1 MKLYSFSMT
10 PNNRKVEAFI
20 KHYDLDVEIHAMNFK
35 DKENQTDAYRAIN
48 PLGKA
53 PALVDGD
60 FKLWESN
67 AILTYIASMFP
78 ETGALP
84 TDPRGRADV
93 ERWLHWQSFH
103 FTHATIA
110 HKDKENIEKAAKD
123 FKPHLDMLDA
133 QLDGRDFLRGELS
146 VVDFAIVPYAISR
159 LGKNVD
165 YSGHPHV
172 VAWLARVEELKGF
185 VETVFKPPGKAKD

>member
-10 PNNRKVEAFI
+10 PNNRKVEALI
-20 KHYDLDVEIHAMNFK
+20 KHYDLDVEIHAMSFK
-35 DKENQTDAYRAIN
+35 DKENKSEAYLKCY

-53 PALVDGD
+53 PAFEDGD

-67 AILTYIASMFP
+67 AILTYIASVFP
-78 ETGALP
+78 ETNALP
-84 TDPRGRADV
+84 TDLQGRADV
-93 ERWLHWQSFH
+93 DRWLHWQSFH
-103 FTHATIA
+103 FTHAILE
-110 HKDKENIEKAAKD
+110 HKEDPEKAGEA

-133 QLDGRDFLRGELS
+133 QLQGRDFVRGELG

-165 YSGHPHV
+165 YSGHPNV
-172 VAWLARVEELKGF
+172 TAWLDRVEQLKGF
-185 VETVFKPPGKAKD
+185 VETIYRPPGKKS